1 MKVEVTAEELE
12 LIKHSLKHYAA
23 KLTSLAWCDLE
34 VEYLEK
40 SDEAL
45 TLYKKLDHPFN

>member
-1 MKVEVTAEELE
+1 MKIELTADELE

-34 VEYLEK
+34 IEFLER

-45 TLYKKLDHPFN
+45 QL